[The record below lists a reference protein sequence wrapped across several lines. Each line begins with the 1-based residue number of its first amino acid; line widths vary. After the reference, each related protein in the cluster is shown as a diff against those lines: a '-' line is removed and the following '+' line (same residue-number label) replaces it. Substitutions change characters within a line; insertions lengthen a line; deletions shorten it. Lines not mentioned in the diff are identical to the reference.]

1 MHFVTGDRALTP
13 AFYFLQPQENR
24 DLRLTNGIL
33 VITRSATMIDSDLMK
48 CMQVRYVKLHFEI
61 ELVDGGQLPKDK
73 ASMLRG
79 GMGRML
85 LMSNCIRDE
94 NCENCDFSEECL
106 VQRMMYAHMKIR
118 PAFMT
123 QKDSEGYVLE
133 CENTDEDF
141 YPGDLLE
148 FNLLLFGNSIVYF
161 NQYLQAFHALGMRG
175 LGKEKLRFRL
185 SQVTNSSRELLLKD
199 GIMYKERFRV
209 RRIEEYVRYRLSWL
223 EKEKQNQYT
232 DDVLLVFH
240 TPLTLK
246 FQKEFQDSLDP
257 LPIMSAVERRLY
269 ILNCYEGFKDGED
282 YERIAVAEHLPEKV
296 DERVHAESMKRFS
309 GTQNKGIVFKGIKGA
324 CRFSGVDDTA
334 LALLAAGE
342 LVHIGKNT
350 SFGFGRYTMKGI
362 K

>member
-1 MHFVTGDRALTP
+1 
-13 AFYFLQPQENR
+13 
-24 DLRLTNGIL
+24 
-33 VITRSATMIDSDLMK
+33 MIDSDLMK

-223 EKEKQNQYT
+223 EKEKQN
-232 DDVLLVFH
+232 
-240 TPLTLK
+240 
-246 FQKEFQDSLDP
+246 
-257 LPIMSAVERRLY
+257 
-269 ILNCYEGFKDGED
+269 
-282 YERIAVAEHLPEKV
+282 HLP
-296 DERVHAESMKRFS
+296 
-309 GTQNKGIVFKGIKGA
+309 
-324 CRFSGVDDTA
+324 
-334 LALLAAGE
+334 AG
-342 LVHIGKNT
+342 
-350 SFGFGRYTMKGI
+350 
-362 K
+362 